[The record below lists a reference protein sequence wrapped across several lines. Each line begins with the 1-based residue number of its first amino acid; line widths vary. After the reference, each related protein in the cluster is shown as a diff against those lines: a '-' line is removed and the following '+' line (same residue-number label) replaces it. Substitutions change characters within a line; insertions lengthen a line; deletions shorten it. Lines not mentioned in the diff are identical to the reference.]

1 MDILNKDKY
10 KDSFIK
16 DDYLQLV
23 YPLIECKQFEGQ
35 IEGYN
40 NFFDKLD
47 NEINSYTNVKS
58 LYIETDFISYL
69 PENVMK
75 FKNLISLRVS
85 GSRFWDLNM
94 EQVPTTV
101 KYLSFIEHSN
111 LANDCV
117 KGMER
122 LVNLEILIIDEEP
135 FRIITHETNYNEEYE
150 EIIPVVDLP
159 KLKTIFLDKY
169 FNMSI
174 FEGDCSDEH
183 ITNNPFF
190 NNIRHRIDKIKF
202 LDYKKKPLENIYH
215 DYCSFIMITLK

>member
-1 MDILNKDKY
+1 M
-10 KDSFIK
+10 
-16 DDYLQLV
+16 
-23 YPLIECKQFEGQ
+23 
-35 IEGYN
+35 
-40 NFFDKLD
+40 
-47 NEINSYTNVKS
+47 
-58 LYIETDFISYL
+58 
-69 PENVMK
+69 
-75 FKNLISLRVS
+75 
-85 GSRFWDLNM
+85 
-94 EQVPTTV
+94 
-101 KYLSFIEHSN
+101 
-111 LANDCV
+111 
-117 KGMER
+117 
-122 LVNLEILIIDEEP
+122 NLEILIIDEEP